1 MKMAFDDSR
10 RLVGIIAII
19 ALLLV
24 AIISII
30 PNRNNTKPASD
41 EVLLDTNS
49 LYLAAVQAEPSPVA
63 TVNDQEISVE
73 EFNKLYLARGG
84 SSASKVT
91 IKDVKK
97 ALVLKRE
104 ITNNLIIKTLIEQ
117 AAAKHKVTVDEK
129 EIDARMDAL
138 KKTFPNPDKYRLHI
152 AQIPGGEDYLRSVAR
167 SNIFKE
173 KLVDVMG
180 VRLEAS
186 TTKAENTTKK
196 DSGTGQFVRNA
207 MLIQQLKA
215 QAKISNW
222 LEQRHIVMLRQTQLT
237 GFPRETI
244 KVATNLK

>member
-84 SSASKVT
+84 SSASKV
-91 IKDVKK
+91 
-97 ALVLKRE
+97 
-104 ITNNLIIKTLIEQ
+104 IEQ